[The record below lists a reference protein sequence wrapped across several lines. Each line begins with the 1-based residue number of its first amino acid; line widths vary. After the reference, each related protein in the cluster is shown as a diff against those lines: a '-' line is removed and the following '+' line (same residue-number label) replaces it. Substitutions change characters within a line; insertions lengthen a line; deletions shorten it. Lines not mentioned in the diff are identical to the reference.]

1 MPEPL
6 RPAPAKVY
14 TRQNWIFIPTIA
26 SATLAPTV
34 AEATA
39 ASALD
44 ITNIAFADSAPTPA
58 QNTNLVEQNRRLGD
72 AALYQFVGTTTFT
85 GGEVTMQFDP
95 QGAAASDAVKAWEKF
110 AAGGLTGF
118 MARRLNVAKATNV
131 IAGQFL
137 DVYPCEFGPFMT
149 TTSGDGE
156 GAEAAMVGS
165 WAITNQPKFK
175 VAVLI

>member
-14 TRQNWIFIPTIA
+14 TRQNWIYIPTIA

-39 ASALD
+39 GSALD
-44 ITNIAFADSAPTPA
+44 ITNIVFQDGAPTPE

-85 GGEVTMQFDP
+85 GGQITIQFDP
-95 QGAAASDAVKAWEKF
+95 QGVAASDEVVAWETF
-110 AAGGLTGF
+110 AAGGVTGF
-118 MARRLNVAKATNV
+118 LGRRMNVPKATDV

-137 DVYPCEFGPFMT
+137 DVYPCEFGPFMP
-149 TTSGDGE
+149 TTSGEGEAAE
-156 GAEAAMVGS
+156 GAAVGS
-165 WAITNQPKFK
+165 WAITNQPAFK
-175 VAVLI
+175 VAVLA